1 MVTGA
6 FSLLQVLGLPSIFS
20 LSCIT
25 GLSPIFCLSSW
36 LSSVLSARPMLMDA
50 VLASGACSDSMLPGI
65 VIVPI
70 PVFILIVACPCV
82 SALAGSTVS

>member
-1 MVTGA
+1 
-6 FSLLQVLGLPSIFS
+6 
-20 LSCIT
+20 
-25 GLSPIFCLSSW
+25 
-36 LSSVLSARPMLMDA
+36 MLMDA

-70 PVFILIVACPCV
+70 LVFILIVACPCV